1 MISRNT
7 GTASVMSTLGP
18 IAGTSRTRGG
28 AAVLLCC
35 CAGLGLAA
43 CSGGSS
49 AKSPE
54 TSVTAPSVGKPAMA
68 TSIQAALAKQAFTPY
83 AELGEVAGD
92 GLAPNEAASSLAAAC
107 MTDAGYPNDAGDL
120 GLSGRIGDTL
130 TGATV
135 FGAFGYVGA
144 SQAAEDGFGFGPG
157 LGASAPSDLSNAAQ
171 AATDQCSTIVEN
183 FTGNQGNSAL
193 AAVQTLGQT
202 IRSEEFKDPSIA
214 QATKAWSTCMAADG
228 YHYGTPNELVNS
240 VMNIFRAASVVTKTA
255 TGTTIAPSLTAA
267 QNAAQIAQAEADA
280 ACTQS
285 TDLAGIYFA
294 VQASYEQQIVDAN
307 QQQLN
312 TTVKQYRAAYQ
323 KELASLPTLLRTTP
337 TAPPSHGPKA

>member
-7 GTASVMSTLGP
+7 GAAGPMSTPGR
-18 IAGTSRTRGG
+18 IAGTSRTRGA

-43 CSGGSS
+43 CSGSSS

-83 AELGEVAGD
+83 AELGQAADD
-92 GLAPNEAASSLAAAC
+92 GLARNEAASSLAA
-107 MTDAGYPNDAGDL
+107 DGNVRG
-120 GLSGRIGDTL
+120 GHVGDTL

-144 SQAAEDGFGFGPG
+144 SQAAQDGFGFGP
-157 LGASAPSDLSNAAQ
+157 GASAPSDLSDAAQ
-171 AATDQCSTIVEN
+171 TATGQCSTIVEN

-193 AAVQTLGQT
+193 AAVQTLGQI

-214 QATKAWSTCMAADG
+214 KATKAWSACMAADG
-228 YHYGTPNELVNS
+228 YDYGTPNELVNS
-240 VMNIFRAASVVTKTA
+240 VMNIFRAASAATKTA
-255 TGTTIAPSLTAA
+255 TGTITVPSLTAA
-267 QNAAQIAQAEADA
+267 QNAAQIAEAEADA

-294 VQASYEQQIVDAN
+294 VQAGYEQQIVDAN
-307 QQQLN
+307 QQQLSKAGWSQP
-312 TTVKQYRAAYQ
+312 VEAI
-323 KELASLPTLLRTTP
+323 ELRLS
-337 TAPPSHGPKA
+337 

>member
-7 GTASVMSTLGP
+7 GAAGPMSTLGP

-83 AELGEVAGD
+83 AELGQAADD
-92 GLAPNEAASSLAAAC
+92 GLARNEAASSLAAAC
-107 MTDAGYPNDAGDL
+107 LTDAGYPNAADGNVR
-120 GLSGRIGDTL
+120 GGHVGDTL

-144 SQAAEDGFGFGPG
+144 SQAAQDGFGFGP
-157 LGASAPSDLSNAAQ
+157 GASAPSDLSDAAQ

-214 QATKAWSTCMAADG
+214 KATKAWSTCMAADG

>member
-7 GTASVMSTLGP
+7 GAAGPMSTPGR
-18 IAGTSRTRGG
+18 IAGTSRTRGA

-43 CSGGSS
+43 CSGSSS

-68 TSIQAALAKQAFTPY
+68 TSIQAALAKQAFPPY

-120 GLSGRIGDTL
+120 GLGGHVGDTL
-130 TGATV
+130 TGTTV
-135 FGAFGYVGA
+135 FGAFGYLGA
-144 SQAAEDGFGFGPG
+144 SQAAQDGFGFGPG
-157 LGASAPSDLSNAAQ
+157 FGASAPSDLSDAAQ
-171 AATDQCSTIVEN
+171 TATGQCSTIVEN

-193 AAVQTLGQT
+193 AAVQTLGQS

-214 QATKAWSTCMAADG
+214 KATKAWSACTAADG
-228 YHYGTPNELVNS
+228 YHYGTPNGLLNS
-240 VMNIFRAASVVTKTA
+240 VMNIIRGASATTQTA
-255 TGTTIAPSLTAA
+255 TGTITAPSLTAA
-267 QNAAQIAQAEADA
+267 QKAAQIAQAETDA

-294 VQASYEQQIVDAN
+294 VQAGYEQQIVAAN
-307 QQQLN
+307 QQQLSKAGWSQP
-312 TTVKQYRAAYQ
+312 VEAI
-323 KELASLPTLLRTTP
+323 ELRLS
-337 TAPPSHGPKA
+337 